1 MPRLTPRTDRKAFAA
16 GAALSI
22 LAHGILFALVSFAPP
37 ELPAPDDRPPEFAP
51 DDGALRLIVVESA
64 LESRTRPRVSTDAAA
79 SAAADD
85 GAAAARSAGAPAT
98 APTLG
103 GATPAAPPVLLAYRA
118 PVASPLLLASATAE
132 VATPASIA
140 SARAAAYTPG
150 GVRKA
155 KLGWSGEDEAKARR
169 DGRIRASLGIGDG
182 HCPARPPRGGPIGF

>member
-1 MPRLTPRTDRKAFAA
+1 MPRSTPRSDRKALAA
-16 GAALSI
+16 GAALS
-22 LAHGILFALVSFAPP
+22 LLVHGTLFALVSFVPP
-37 ELPAPDDRPPEFAP
+37 EPAAPDDRRPALAP
-51 DDGALRLIVVESA
+51 DDGAIRLIVVESA
-64 LESRTRPRVSTDAAA
+64 PEPRTPPRVSTDAAA
-79 SAAADD
+79 SAAAA
-85 GAAAARSAGAPAT
+85 GGAAARSAGAPAA

-118 PVASPLLLASATAE
+118 PVASPLMLPSATEE
-132 VATPASIA
+132 VTAPASTA

-155 KLGWSGEDEAKARR
+155 KLGWSGEDEVKAQR